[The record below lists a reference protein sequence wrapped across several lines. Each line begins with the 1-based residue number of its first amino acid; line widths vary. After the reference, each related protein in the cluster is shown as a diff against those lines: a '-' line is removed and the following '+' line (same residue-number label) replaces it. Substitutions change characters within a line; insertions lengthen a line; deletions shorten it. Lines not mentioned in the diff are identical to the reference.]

1 MKKLVSAL
9 FLVVA
14 FSSCLF
20 LTPQIAWS
28 KKSSTKDSIVDGA
41 SIFKKVSPAVVLVR
55 GIAGNSQMQ
64 GSGVAFGNASKESKV
79 ITWVVTN
86 EHVIAGSNSVQ
97 VEVSGKTYPALIAYA
112 DPEIDIALLIV
123 QDVHLPTTKVASAD
137 FVAVGD
143 RVFAI
148 GSPLGL
154 KNSIT
159 EGIVSGIRELNGVKL
174 IQTSAAISK
183 GNSGG
188 GLFDGKGRFV
198 GIITFK
204 ITSGENL
211 NFAID
216 AEYVHII
223 ADAMRANSCFL
234 GPYENLQSA
243 KLTKWLMTKK
253 MPDGD
258 PMYRYVMKIVNEFSE
273 TNRDLTNKKIAWVAQ
288 QYIAENDSVNKSSSP
303 SESNN
308 TVYRVTCSMYD
319 IDDGKF
325 FDEITLDIDQ
335 DNELVNGKP
344 AQFFKDE
351 IVLQVPEPHGGGNFT
366 LNRYTGTL
374 TMKKGYKSLLTGK
387 CVNAGERKF

>member
-1 MKKLVSAL
+1 MKRLISA
-9 FLVVA
+9 FLVVV
-14 FSSCLF
+14 FSLCLF
-20 LTPQIAWS
+20 LFPQIALS
-28 KKSSTKDSIVDGA
+28 QKASTKDSVVDGA
-41 SIFKKVSPAVVLVR
+41 SIFKKVSPAVLLVR
-55 GIAGNSQMQ
+55 AITGNSQVQ
-64 GSGVAFGNASKESKV
+64 GSGVAFGHASKESKV
-79 ITWVVTN
+79 ILTWVVTN

-112 DPEIDIALLIV
+112 DPEIDIALLMV

-198 GIITFK
+198 GITTFK

-223 ADAMRANSCFL
+223 ADAMRANDCFI
-234 GPYENLQSA
+234 GRYEYLQSW
-243 KLTKWLMTKK
+243 KLIKWLMTKK
-253 MPDGD
+253 MPDDD

-273 TNRDLTNKKIAWVAQ
+273 TNRDLTNKKIGWVAE
-288 QYIAENDSVNKSSSP
+288 QYIAENESVDKSSST
-303 SESNN
+303 SESNK
-308 TVYRVTCSMYD
+308 TVYRVTCSMYN

-325 FDEITLDIDQ
+325 VDEITLDIDE
-335 DNELVNGKP
+335 DNELINGKP
-344 AQFFKDE
+344 AQFLKNE
-351 IVLQVPEPHGGGNFT
+351 IILQVPEPQGGGKFT

-374 TMKKGYKSLLTGK
+374 TLKKGNKSLSTGK
-387 CVNAGERKF
+387 CVKAGECKF